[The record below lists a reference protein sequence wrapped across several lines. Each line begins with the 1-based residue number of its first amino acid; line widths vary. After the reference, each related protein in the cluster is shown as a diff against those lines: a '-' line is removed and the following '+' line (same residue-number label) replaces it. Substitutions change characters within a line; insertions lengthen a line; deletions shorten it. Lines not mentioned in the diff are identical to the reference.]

1 MEASS
6 DLIDALKVELDEFRT
21 AVNSF
26 GLKPL
31 PGETCEMASMQLST
45 ATKSVASTVE
55 VNFDGF
61 LGLFDDSQ
69 MRTRNFSLYFFSF
82 SQIQITFIRIWILIF
97 FLDIAIN

>member
-55 VNFDGF
+55 VNFEGF
-61 LGLFDDSQ
+61 F
-69 MRTRNFSLYFFSF
+69 RSF
-82 SQIQITFIRIWILIF
+82 
-97 FLDIAIN
+97 